1 MTVIIFQKSKQ
12 GEYKGFHC
20 QGHAEYSK
28 RGKPDIV
35 CAAISM
41 LVINTLNSLEELCH
55 TSMNVDDD
63 EDSGMIKCVFENS
76 LSERESILM
85 ESLEFGLRNVE
96 KEYGTK
102 YCKVKFEEV

>member
-1 MTVIIFQKSKQ
+1 MGIIFQKSKQ

-28 RGKPDIV
+28 RGNPDIV

-63 EDSGMIKCVFENS
+63 EDSGMIMCPQD
-76 LSERESILM
+76 
-85 ESLEFGLRNVE
+85 
-96 KEYGTK
+96 
-102 YCKVKFEEV
+102 EEVKKSPRPKGAGQTSSGTPWHELQNQRSRFKWDN